1 MECFSQLR
9 IRRKEVENSRIDEII
24 NEVEE
29 RFGPRTRP
37 VVTSDWRL
45 MEDSRLMLRDK
56 ASKPACIAPLI
67 DHTALK
73 PDVVEAE
80 IEQLCR
86 EAIDQRFASVCV
98 NPCWVALASELL
110 KDELPMVCTVVGFPL
125 GANVPEIKAD
135 EGVRAV
141 EDGAEELDM
150 VLNIGAIK
158 SGKWEYVF
166 SDIVS
171 VAETSSPIALKV
183 ILETCL
189 LTDEEIVRASAIC
202 ASAGAAYVKTSTGFS
217 SGGATESAL
226 RLMTAAVGGKLGV
239 KASGGVGDFETAM
252 KMIRAGATRIGAS
265 KSLIITAE

>member
-1 MECFSQLR
+1 
-9 IRRKEVENSRIDEII
+9 
-24 NEVEE
+24 
-29 RFGPRTRP
+29 
-37 VVTSDWRL
+37 
-45 MEDSRLMLRDK
+45 MLRDK
-56 ASKPACIAPLI
+56 ASKPSCVAPLI

-73 PDVVEAE
+73 PDVRESE
-80 IEQLCR
+80 IEELCK
-86 EAIDQRFASVCV
+86 EAIAHRFASVCV
-98 NPCWVALASELL
+98 NPCWVALASEFL
-110 KDELPMVCTVVGFPL
+110 KDELPMVCTVIGFPL
-125 GANVPEIKAD
+125 GSNVPEIKAD

-150 VLNIGAIK
+150 VLNVGAIK
-158 SGKWEYVF
+158 SSKWEYVF

-171 VAETSSPIALKV
+171 VVESSSPIAVKV

-226 RLMTAAVGGKLGV
+226 RLMTTAVGQKLGV

>member
-1 MECFSQLR
+1 M
-9 IRRKEVENSRIDEII
+9 ENSRIDEII
-24 NEVEE
+24 YEVEE

-86 EAIDQRFASVCV
+86 EAIDHRFASVCV

-110 KDELPMVCTVVGFPL
+110 KDEFPMVCTVIGFPL
-125 GANVPEIKAD
+125 GANVPEIKSD
-135 EGVRAV
+135 EAVRAI

-150 VLNIGAIK
+150 VLNVGAIK
-158 SGKWEYVF
+158 SDRWEYVF

-171 VAETSSPIALKV
+171 VVESASPIAVKV

-189 LTDEEIVRASAIC
+189 LTDDEIVRASAIC

-217 SGGATESAL
+217 SDGATEHAIS
-226 RLMTAAVGGKLGV
+226 LMSKTVGEGYGV

-265 KSLIITAE
+265 KSLKITAE

>member
-1 MECFSQLR
+1 MDNAR
-9 IRRKEVENSRIDEII
+9 IQEII
-24 NEVEE
+24 AEIEAE
-29 RFGPRTRP
+29 FGPRKFP
-37 VVTSDWRL
+37 IVTSDWRL
-45 MEDSRLMLRDK
+45 MEDSRLMLKAK
-56 ASKPACIAPLI
+56 ASKPSCVAPLI

-73 PDVVEAE
+73 PDVTETE
-80 IEQLCR
+80 IEGLCR
-86 EAIDQRFASVCV
+86 EAIDHRFASVCV

-150 VLNIGAIK
+150 VLNVGAVK
-158 SGKWEYVF
+158 SDRWEYVF
-166 SDIVS
+166 SDVVS
-171 VAETSSPIALKV
+171 VVESSSPVAVKV

-189 LTDEEIVRASAIC
+189 LTEEEIVRASAIC

-226 RLMTAAVGGKLGV
+226 RLMTAAVGEKLGV

>member
-1 MECFSQLR
+1 
-9 IRRKEVENSRIDEII
+9 
-24 NEVEE
+24 
-29 RFGPRTRP
+29 
-37 VVTSDWRL
+37 
-45 MEDSRLMLRDK
+45 MLKDK

-73 PDVVEAE
+73 PDVTEAE
-80 IEQLCR
+80 IEGLCK
-86 EAIDQRFASVCV
+86 EAIDHRFASVCV

-110 KDELPMVCTVVGFPL
+110 KNELPMVCTVIGFPL

-135 EGVRAV
+135 EAVRAI

-150 VLNIGAIK
+150 VLNVGTLK

-166 SDIVS
+166 SDVVS
-171 VAETSSPIALKV
+171 VVESSSPVAVKV

-217 SGGATESAL
+217 SGGATENAIALMSASVEQ
-226 RLMTAAVGGKLGV
+226 RLGV

-265 KSLIITAE
+265 KSLKITAE